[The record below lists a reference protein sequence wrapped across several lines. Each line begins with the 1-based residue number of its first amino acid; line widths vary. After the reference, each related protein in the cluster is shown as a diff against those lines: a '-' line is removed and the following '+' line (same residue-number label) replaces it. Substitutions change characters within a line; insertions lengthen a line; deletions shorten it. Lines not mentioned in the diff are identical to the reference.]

1 MGGTHLPPL
10 PWAAC
15 LLSLAPQVGLPLTPP
30 SFLWPEQRIK
40 LLWASFPKQDTSVSI
55 VQPLCSEVT
64 WTTGGFQLPQGS
76 IRMNMFKTL
85 VLQPLSSPL
94 PSRVFYLLFPCMT
107 YSASF
112 VTETK
117 VLFFFFGTYWNHSKY
132 HENRWHRNSIYQ
144 LNFLPPD
151 LHLENLAYL
160 FYGF

>member
-117 VLFFFFGTYWNHSKY
+117 VLFFFLVPTEIILSTMKIDGIETVYTSSTFCLLIFTL
-132 HENRWHRNSIYQ
+132 RT
-144 LNFLPPD
+144 
-151 LHLENLAYL
+151 
-160 FYGF
+160 